1 MQTFQKRIRFT
12 FKKAHARVWAPLAMT
27 CAVSLL
33 TILMSG
39 CGEDFSVKVRQE
51 ETPPQPPPP
60 PPSAEE
66 LANQAMQQLQILN
79 VIPKNLP
86 LQMVL
91 SDDARHRVV
100 EDLKSWQERMGREVN
115 GAAAVERLMATLED
129 RLRAAR
135 DDQNP
140 GLTLLL
146 CDLLEALGYASTR
159 IDISREWARV
169 YNNRP
174 VVVIKGWFQQ
184 LDTPEEEIYAFC
196 EVYLPET
203 GEVHTVQVREGD
215 EFDGLLFVQIIGK
228 NRGMRLRYLATNDTF
243 EVYGPRAF

>member
-1 MQTFQKRIRFT
+1 MRRE
-12 FKKAHARVWAPLAMT
+12 RCGVLVG
-27 CAVSLL
+27 CGVVLLLLL
-33 TILMSG
+33 TG
-39 CGEDFSVKVRQE
+39 CGEDFKVQ
-51 ETPPQPPPP
+51 PAQQAPPPPP

-66 LANQAMQQLQILN
+66 LANQGMQRLQILS

-91 SDDARHRVV
+91 TDEARQKLIQ
-100 EDLKSWQERMGREVN
+100 DLLAWKSSVSKEKN
-115 GAAAVERLMATLED
+115 GAEAVSRLMAQLED

-140 GLTLLL
+140 ALTLLL
-146 CDLLEALGYASTR
+146 CDLLEALGSTTTR
-159 IDISREWARV
+159 IDVSREWAKV

-184 LDTPEEEIYAFC
+184 MDTPNEEIYAFC
-196 EVYLPET
+196 EVFLPET

-215 EFDGLLFVQIIGK
+215 EFYGMLFVQIIGK
-228 NRGMRLRYLATNDTF
+228 NRGMRIRYLATNDTF
-243 EVYGPRAF
+243 EVYGPRPF

>member
-1 MQTFQKRIRFT
+1 MIVHRVRGYLKRDGRLSRY
-12 FKKAHARVWAPLAMT
+12 ARIGFALA
-27 CAVSLL
+27 VVI
-33 TILMSG
+33 ILVG
-39 CGEDFSVKVRQE
+39 CGEDFRITPKSE
-51 ETPPQPPPP
+51 ETQQPPPPP
-60 PPSAEE
+60 PPSADE
-66 LANQAMQQLQILN
+66 LATQAMQQLSILN
-79 VIPKNLP
+79 VIPKNVP

-91 SDDARHRVV
+91 SDDARRRVIQGAL
-100 EDLKSWQERMGREVN
+100 DWKSAMGREQN
-115 GAAAVERLMATLED
+115 GAEAVTKLMGMLED

-146 CDLLEALGYASTR
+146 CDLLESLGSTTTR
-159 IDISREWARV
+159 IEVSRQWAQV

-184 LDTPEEEIYAFC
+184 MDTPNEEIYAFC
-196 EVYLPET
+196 EVFLPET
-203 GEVHTVQVREGD
+203 GEMHTVQVREGD
-215 EFDGLLFVQIIGK
+215 EFYGLLFVQIIGR

>member
-1 MQTFQKRIRFT
+1 MR
-12 FKKAHARVWAPLAMT
+12 LA
-27 CAVSLL
+27 SGILL
-33 TILMSG
+33 VLVLLSG
-39 CGEDFSVKVRQE
+39 CGEDFKVQ
-51 ETPPQPPPP
+51 TAPPPPPAPP

-66 LANQAMQQLQILN
+66 LANQAMQRLHVLS

-91 SDDARHRVV
+91 PDEARQSLIQ
-100 EDLKSWQERMGREVN
+100 DLVSWKSSVSNEKN
-115 GAAAVERLMATLED
+115 GAEAVSLLMKQLED

-140 GLTLLL
+140 ALTLLL
-146 CDLLEALGYASTR
+146 CDLLEALGSTTTR
-159 IDISREWARV
+159 IDVSREWARV

-184 LDTPEEEIYAFC
+184 MDTPNEEIYAFC

-215 EFDGLLFVQIIGK
+215 EFYGLLFVKIIGK
-228 NRGMRLRYLATNDTF
+228 NRGMRLRYLVTNDTF
-243 EVYGPRAF
+243 DVYGPRPF